1 MKKLLLSI
9 LCVSSLAITACEKK
23 PLYNNDS
30 RHAVAVIILSKDNA
44 ANIENDLTQLQTLS
58 NTKAEEVGNLQTEIM
73 KAAQTG
79 DLSAVRAKVDKL
91 KIFVEGFNKELD
103 ELPLQSAEVSA
114 LKDKIKETNEI
125 SSQMA
130 EASVSSS
137 PDMDKITE
145 LQKKA
150 IENQKVLLA
159 EIQRLQAK
167 ANSVK

>member
-1 MKKLLLSI
+1 
-9 LCVSSLAITACEKK
+9 
-23 PLYNNDS
+23 
-30 RHAVAVIILSKDNA
+30 
-44 ANIENDLTQLQTLS
+44 
-58 NTKAEEVGNLQTEIM
+58 
-73 KAAQTG
+73 
-79 DLSAVRAKVDKL
+79 
-91 KIFVEGFNKELD
+91 
-103 ELPLQSAEVSA
+103 
-114 LKDKIKETNEI
+114 
-125 SSQMA
+125 MA